1 MASKAAIRLFALLAI
16 AMSGEMSWQG
26 VAVAEQGTEQERE
39 ACTPD
44 VFRLCGRFI
53 PDEQRITTCLRN
65 AGPRLSP
72 ACYAVFNPPQQQ
84 NAPQS
89 TTGRLRGAPP
99 QGPTPVPPQ
108 PPSDDDDDDQ

>member
-16 AMSGEMSWQG
+16 AMSWQG
-26 VAVAEQGTEQERE
+26 IAVAEQGTEQERE

-72 ACYAVFNPPQQQ
+72 ACYAVFNPPQ
-84 NAPQS
+84 NDARRPA
-89 TTGRLRGAPP
+89 GRNERRYDEQEPGRPARPP
-99 QGPTPVPPQ
+99 
-108 PPSDDDDDDQ
+108 DDDDDQ

>member
-16 AMSGEMSWQG
+16 AMSEQG
-26 VAVAEQGTEQERE
+26 IAVAEQGTEQERE

-84 NAPQS
+84 NVPPA
-89 TTGRLRGAPP
+89 TGRMRGAPP